1 MSEQEAEGLLG
12 QVPHSRPRVYYFHPS
27 HLLSAS
33 WWKLVLKA
41 LYRAGVAL
49 FQDDGPHWAAAIAYY
64 ALFSLFPLLLAGIS
78 LASYFVDTGW
88 AIVQITRLLGE
99 VLPQGEEEI
108 VQIVFEVIEARG
120 SVGIISLVGLLW
132 SGTRVFGVI
141 TKVLNIAYD
150 VDEFYTFFRRTLIEF
165 VMLLTIGLM
174 VVVALLA
181 GPVLPLIFTLAE
193 RPFRPPGAAVQL
205 LQQALPAVLILL
217 ALFLIYRYVPRRR
230 ISKIAALAG
239 TLVAGILFFAARPIF
254 TTYIQNFGNYNLIY
268 GSITAIIVL
277 ILWVWLTALILI
289 YGGEVAAHV
298 QFMILDGLSAR
309 QVEERHLERNPTH
322 PSPNDNNAAN
332 NVEHASTS
340 VPEKGK

>member
-12 QVPHSRPRVYYFHPS
+12 QVPHDRPRVYHFHPS

-33 WWKLVLKA
+33 WWKTILKA
-41 LYRAGVAL
+41 LYQAGQAL

-88 AIVQITRLLGE
+88 AIVQVTRLLGE

-108 VQIVFEVIEARG
+108 VQIVFEVVEARG
-120 SVGIISLVGLLW
+120 SVGLISLLGLLW

-150 VDEFYTFFRRTLIEF
+150 VDEFYSFFRRTFIEF

-174 VVVALLA
+174 VLVALLT
-181 GPVLPLIFTLAE
+181 GPVLSLVFTLAE
-193 RPFRPPGAAVQL
+193 RPFRPPGMAVQV
-205 LQQALPAVLILL
+205 LQQALPSVLVLL

-230 ISKIAALAG
+230 ISKLAALSG
-239 TLVAGILFFAARPIF
+239 TLVAGILFFTARPIF
-254 TTYIQNFGNYNLIY
+254 ASYMQNFGNYNLVY

-298 QFMILDGLSAR
+298 QFIILDGLSAR
-309 QVEERHLERNPTH
+309 QVQEKHLERNPTH
-322 PSPNDNNAAN
+322 PNPSDNS
-332 NVEHASTS
+332 EHTPSS
-340 VPEKGK
+340 VAEKGK

>member
-12 QVPHSRPRVYYFHPS
+12 QVPHTRPQVYHFHPS
-27 HLLSAS
+27 HLLSTS
-33 WWKLVLKA
+33 WWKIVLQA
-41 LYRAGVAL
+41 LYQAGQAL

-120 SVGIISLVGLLW
+120 SIGIISIFGLLW

-150 VDEFYTFFRRTLIEF
+150 VDEFYSFFRRTLIEF
-165 VMLLTIGLM
+165 VMLLTIGFM
-174 VVVALLA
+174 VLVALLA
-181 GPVLPLIFTLAE
+181 GPVITLIFSLTE
-193 RPFRPPGAAVQL
+193 RSFGPPDPAVQL
-205 LQQALPAVLILL
+205 LQHAIPAVLILL
-217 ALFLIYRYVPRRR
+217 SLYLIYRYVPRRR
-230 ISKIAALAG
+230 ISKLAALSG
-239 TLVAGILFFAARPIF
+239 TLVAGILFFTARPIF

-268 GSITAIIVL
+268 GSITAIVVL
-277 ILWVWLTALILI
+277 ILWVWLTALIVI

-298 QFMILDGLSAR
+298 QFIILDGLSAR
-309 QVEERHLERNPTH
+309 QVKEKHLQRDPTH
-322 PSPNDNNAAN
+322 PGPDTNSATVNSEPAPAD
-332 NVEHASTS
+332 T
-340 VPEKGK
+340 PE